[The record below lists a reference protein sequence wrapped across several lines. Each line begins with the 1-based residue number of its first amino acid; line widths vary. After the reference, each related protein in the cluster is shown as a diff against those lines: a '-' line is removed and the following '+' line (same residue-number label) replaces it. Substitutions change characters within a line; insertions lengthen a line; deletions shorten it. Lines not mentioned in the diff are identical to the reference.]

1 MKPGTINFFAALLF
15 FLTSCGNDKAPTS
28 ESQEIN
34 SPSPEKA
41 EAPPADANT
50 SGDGIVG
57 TWRMYLDAFD
67 QNKNQV
73 LDDEERKSAIKN
85 NYRLQ
90 LNADGTCKIQDV
102 FKGTYKVKE
111 DGGKKILEV
120 QRKKVEG
127 EETEDPIPDIYHIKS
142 LTKDEMILLTTE
154 AGFTVTFWIF
164 KREK

>member
-1 MKPGTINFFAALLF
+1 MNLILSILF
-15 FLTSCGNDKAPTS
+15 ILTSCGNNKASTTDTQLTS
-28 ESQEIN
+28 NASI
-34 SPSPEKA
+34 EKSGPA
-41 EAPPADANT
+41 PIEAGA

-67 QNKNQV
+67 KNENQV
-73 LDDEERKSAIKN
+73 LDAEERKAAIKN

-90 LNADGTCKIQDV
+90 LNADGTCKIQD
-102 FKGTYKVKE
+102 FYKGTYKVKE
-111 DGGKKILEV
+111 EGGKRILEV

-154 AGFTVTFWIF
+154 AGSTVSFWIF